1 MTIFFTADLHAHHK
15 NIMKFCGRPYETVEE
30 MTQSLTDTI
39 NRIVKPNDVLY
50 HLGDLSFSHKT
61 QPIIDF
67 INSINCKTIHLILG
81 NHDEIIRSKMD
92 YFRQECPN
100 IVEIVEER
108 KRLKI
113 EKIDVTLDHYPAR
126 SWYKSPYGAWQLHGH
141 THGSMERLGRSVD
154 VGWDSPHITGSPLH
168 RPISFDELREFMK
181 DIEPAKE
188 FKE

>member
-1 MTIFFTADLHAHHK
+1 MTIWFTSDIHEGHK
-15 NIMKFCGRPYETVEE
+15 NIMKFCPRPYETVEE
-30 MTQSLTDTI
+30 MNAGLVDII
-39 NRIVKPNDVLY
+39 NTHVKANDVLY
-50 HLGDLSFSHKT
+50 HLGDLSFRHKT

-67 INSINCKTIHLILG
+67 INSIKCRNIHLILG

-92 YFRQECPN
+92 YFKQECPN
-100 IVEIVEER
+100 IIEIVEER

-113 EKIDVTLDHYPAR
+113 DKIDITLDHYPSR

-168 RPISFDELREFMK
+168 RPISFDELKEFMK
-181 DIEPAKE
+181 DIEVEKE
-188 FKE
+188 FNE

>member
-1 MTIFFTADLHAHHK
+1 M
-15 NIMKFCGRPYETVEE
+15 
-30 MTQSLTDTI
+30 
-39 NRIVKPNDVLY
+39 
-50 HLGDLSFSHKT
+50 
-61 QPIIDF
+61 
-67 INSINCKTIHLILG
+67 G